1 MLRKHTTTSLYE
13 PLLVCT
19 YFAVR
24 GGAVEELYSVEEAAE
39 RLGGVSKWSI
49 YSWLSQGR
57 LIKTKVGSRVMI
69 SERHLEEFIS
79 ACNSETPTQ
88 QTAPGQER
96 CQ

>member
-1 MLRKHTTTSLYE
+1 MTNSL
-13 PLLVCT
+13 L
-19 YFAVR
+19 
-24 GGAVEELYSVEEAAE
+24 SVEQAAE

-57 LIKTKVGSRVMI
+57 LLKTKVGSRVMI

-79 ACNSETPTQ
+79 ACNSKTPAS
-88 QTAPGQER
+88 QTVPGQEQ